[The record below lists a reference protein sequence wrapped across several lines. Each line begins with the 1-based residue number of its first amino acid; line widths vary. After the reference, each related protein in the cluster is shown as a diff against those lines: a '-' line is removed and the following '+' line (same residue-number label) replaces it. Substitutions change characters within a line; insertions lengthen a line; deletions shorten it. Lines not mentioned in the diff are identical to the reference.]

1 MCVPADATD
10 WFREPGRGAYARLE
24 RERRFLPGPSAPTG
38 NAVRLLEDRYLEGM
52 RLRLRRVTREGRSV
66 HKLTQKVRTVESDP
80 TEVLITNTY
89 LSEGE
94 YARLSALPGLMVV
107 KTRSVVVTA
116 SHHFVVDDFQ
126 GRLQGLRLAEVEVQD
141 LAEPL
146 DLPPWLGAEVSGD
159 DQFSGGQLAVT
170 DEVRLTELLD
180 DLSVRWTT

>member
-1 MCVPADATD
+1 M
-10 WFREPGRGAYARLE
+10 
-24 RERRFLPGPSAPTG
+24 
-38 NAVRLLEDRYLEGM
+38 RLLEDRYLEGM